1 MLEEKLFTV
10 AEAATILNLTEYTV
24 RKKIREGQIK
34 AVQGSSDREGYRIPQ
49 EEITRYLQNGGR
61 GATIPGVAGLG
72 FVSYVMPSAG
82 TFGLGVMPGILS
94 AAIGGSNQKKIRDI
108 TIGGLQDE
116 IEAIQYLIQS
126 LELDGENISINDK
139 KKILEYKARIKLLE
153 RQIKE
158 IELHFEIR
166 GAE

>member
-49 EEITRYLQNGGR
+49 EEITRYLQNGG
-61 GATIPGVAGLG
+61 PGVAGLG

>member
-1 MLEEKLFTV
+1 
-10 AEAATILNLTEYTV
+10 
-24 RKKIREGQIK
+24 
-34 AVQGSSDREGYRIPQ
+34 
-49 EEITRYLQNGGR
+49 
-61 GATIPGVAGLG
+61 
-72 FVSYVMPSAG
+72 MPSAG